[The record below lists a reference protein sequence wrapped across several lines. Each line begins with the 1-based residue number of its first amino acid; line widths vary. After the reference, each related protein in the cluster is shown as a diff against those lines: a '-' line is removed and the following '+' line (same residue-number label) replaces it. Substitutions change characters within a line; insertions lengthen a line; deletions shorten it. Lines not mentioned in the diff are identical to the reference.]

1 MIIRAFRTTNDT
13 VFLSLWR
20 KMKQF
25 RPPVFT
31 KTNEE
36 GIERIRKEKYAFI
49 LPSTIGDYISRRLP
63 CDLVAKD
70 RFLMNKAYGL
80 ATQKGSGLLPKIN
93 SALEHL
99 HTSGFI
105 DSIYDKWWIKKSECN
120 GIKSSKIYS
129 LNDASVLHG
138 SLRTKCT
145 SLFLLL
151 ALHLTSFS

>member
-36 GIERIRKEKYAFI
+36 GIERIRKEKCAFI

-105 DSIYDKWWIKKSECN
+105 DSIYDKWWTKKSECN

-129 LNDASVLHG
+129 LNDASVLHC